1 MVREPF
7 KDHFE
12 TSINSTCLNISIF
25 SSAQIHQDYSKYAAA
40 YTAAQ
45 KKKQMEALIRQMSY
59 CVFLTFPC
67 LIFPCLIFPLNPQ
80 VQSPMFSGSG
90 HLFHRH
96 LWRTC
101 IPVCFCCFF
110 FFWISEHSITGWEIS
125 KPFFSSGQVDLPS
138 EPHTPLN
145 RSFQPFTVK

>member
-12 TSINSTCLNISIF
+12 TSINSTCLNISI
-25 SSAQIHQDYSKYAAA
+25 SSSVQIHQDYSKYAAA
-40 YTAAQ
+40 YTAA
-45 KKKQMEALIRQMSY
+45 KKKIQMEVLIRLMSY

-67 LIFPCLIFPLNPQ
+67 LLFPLNSQ
-80 VQSPMFSGSG
+80 VQSSMFSGSG
-90 HLFHRH
+90 NLFHRH

-101 IPVCFCCFF
+101 IPVCFCY

-125 KPFFSSGQVDLPS
+125 KPFFSSGQVDLLS
-138 EPHTPLN
+138 EPHTPLY
-145 RSFQPFTVK
+145 RSLQPFIVQ